1 VRRDIFALGS
11 LDEEASHR
19 MKAAIAESLPE
30 ITLDA
35 RADYLDALHR
45 EGV

>member
-1 VRRDIFALGS
+1 MRRDIFAPGS
-11 LDEEASHR
+11 LDEEASRR

-35 RADYLDALHR
+35 RADYLAALDR
-45 EGV
+45 DGD